1 MEDREKEGQESQ
13 WSRALARPGTE
24 DVCREGEA
32 QILIAFQP
40 CIFVVP
46 FRVTLARTCQAPF
59 FFFFSPPPRHHSFF
73 FFLFF
78 FQLPGTIL
86 KTTNLFHVTITIILQ
101 SRFYSHL
108 ALEESEKCPKSN
120 S

>member
-13 WSRALARPGTE
+13 WSGALARPGTE
-24 DVCREGEA
+24 DVGREGEA

-46 FRVTLARTCQAPF
+46 FRVTLACTCQAPF
-59 FFFFSPPPRHHSFF
+59 FFFFPSP
-73 FFLFF
+73 
-78 FQLPGTIL
+78 PGTIL

-108 ALEESEKCPKSN
+108 VLEESEKCPKSN